1 MMENNFVRGA
11 SVSDE
16 LVTLLLN
23 GISHAV
29 TRAMYRKA
37 INDFL
42 EWCARNGRAPLS
54 VIAVQAHRD
63 FLCDRGYSASTIN
76 QRLSAIRKLFSAA
89 GDRGIVGMDQAV
101 GIARIRGMRPQTTR
115 TDKSLTV
122 EQAERLMNA
131 PNPGT
136 GKGKRDR
143 ALLSVLLGCALTRS
157 EVVRLQ
163 PGSLRK
169 VEGRWVVFEI
179 EGKHRRK
186 RSVPIPPWV
195 KTAIDNWAKSSELA
209 EYLFPAIDRKGEPT
223 AKGLSAASVFDI
235 VKHYGSEIGLDVR
248 PRDLRRTCARLCR
261 SGGADLEQ
269 IQLLL
274 GHSSIQITE
283 HYMES
288 RKPVGQSANYHLG
301 LRWRRARRLAS

>member
-1 MMENNFVRGA
+1 MENNLE
-11 SVSDE
+11 SVGSRLEE
-16 LVTLLLN
+16 LVTLFLN

-42 EWCARNGRAPLS
+42 EWWDRNGRAPLS
-54 VIAVQAHRD
+54 IITVQAHRD
-63 FLCDRGYSASTIN
+63 FLCARGYSASTIN

-89 GDRGIVGMDQAV
+89 GDRAIVGMDQAV
-101 GIARIRGMRPQTTR
+101 GIARIRGIRQAPNR
-115 TDKSLTV
+115 TGKSLTV

-169 VEGRWVVFEI
+169 IEGRWVVLDI
-179 EGKHRRK
+179 EGKHGRK
-186 RSVPIPPWV
+186 RRVPIPPWV
-195 KTAIDNWAKSSELA
+195 KTAIDNWVKSSELA
-209 EYLFPAIDRKGEPT
+209 EYLFPALDRQGEST
-223 AKGLSAASVFDI
+223 GKRLSAASVFDI
-235 VKHYGSEIGLDVR
+235 VKHYGDEIGLDVR

-283 HYMES
+283 QYMES
-288 RKPVGQSANYHLG
+288 RKPAAQSANDHLG